1 MIMKYL
7 KVLTPLES
15 VKILNH
21 KMDQIDFFY
30 ELTDKDEIY
39 LLVSNDERFV
49 LDYDYDGSWFVWDKK
64 THHYPFKDIEMNN
77 GKIVAHCKAAKVEKK
92 IIGSINY
99 YRTKIKDLIVYDSP
113 KDDVGEIFKKDV
125 APQFVEEGENDGR

>member
-1 MIMKYL
+1 MKYL

-64 THHYPFKDIEMNN
+64 AHHYPFKDTEMNN

-92 IIGSINY
+92 IIEQ
-99 YRTKIKDLIVYDSP
+99 K
-113 KDDVGEIFKKDV
+113 
-125 APQFVEEGENDGR
+125 